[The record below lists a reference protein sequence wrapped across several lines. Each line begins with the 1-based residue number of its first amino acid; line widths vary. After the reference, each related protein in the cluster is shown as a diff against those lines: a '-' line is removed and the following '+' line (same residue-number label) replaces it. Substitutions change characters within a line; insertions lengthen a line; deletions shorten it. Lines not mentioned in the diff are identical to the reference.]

1 MDTRRLL
8 AGRPRLSMF
17 LRKDGSSQ
25 RIASS

>member
-8 AGRPRLSMF
+8 AGRPVLSMV